1 MYNLI
6 GMPCISLFADIRH
19 EWGLPDPYQVYVL
32 RGGGGGSNTR
42 FDLVARVT
50 TYFKKYEAL
59 VRRLFTLHCKTF
71 HGGGL

>member
-32 RGGGGGSNTR
+32 RGGGGVQIPDS
-42 FDLVARVT
+42 
-50 TYFKKYEAL
+50 
-59 VRRLFTLHCKTF
+59 TLSPE
-71 HGGGL
+71 